1 MRYFGSRGNVVPVGR
16 LELEAAGGDH
26 LEHFFIRVAVEGRK
40 AHQEH
45 VKNHTNRPHVTG
57 WRVQAISQ
65 HLRQVTRARAHGE
78 RGEGGEQAAGK
89 GHERV

>member
-26 LEHFFIRVAVEGRK
+26 LEHFLIRVAVEGRK

-78 RGEGGEQAAGK
+78 RGEGGEQA
-89 GHERV
+89 RVRECK